1 MSTNN
6 ANGDSNV
13 SEHANP
19 MHVWWKVLISFAS
32 TSLIIVHLWWPELPV
47 DNTVLLLFL
56 LALLPW
62 SVVWL
67 ASIVESIEVAGV
79 GRLQLREKV
88 EKVETEQNRQREI
101 MKKLSFLVKQAVTEK
116 ELAHLRKLGT
126 GEDFPFQKDNTTSF
140 FEAELRRLR
149 AGKLIAGQKGKGIRT
164 MLNEGGQVHDH
175 FFITDRGK
183 EYLKLRDEVEH
194 ESQS

>member
-1 MSTNN
+1 MSTHSQDNGDNN
-6 ANGDSNV
+6 ASGRARP
-13 SEHANP
+13 H
-19 MHVWWKVLISFAS
+19 HVWWKVLVSVVSA
-32 TSLIIVHLWWPELPV
+32 SLIVVHWRCPGLPV

-62 SVVWL
+62 SVAWL
-67 ASIVESIEVAGV
+67 ASIVESVEVAGV

-101 MKKLSFLVKQAVTEK
+101 MRKLGFLVKQAVTEK
-116 ELAHLRKLGT
+116 ELGHLRKLQT
-126 GEDFPFQKDNTTSF
+126 GENFPFRMDDTTSF

-149 AGKLIAGQKGKGIRT
+149 AGGLIAGHQGKGIGT
-164 MLNEGGQVHDH
+164 MLREGGQVHNH

-183 EYLKLRDEVEH
+183 EYLKLRDEVE
-194 ESQS
+194 